1 MCRLSLNHA
10 WIYCLLMSGLR
21 PSEADVLLAARS
33 MIEHYGRDAA
43 MEAARRS
50 DLDLASGDRKGSAT
64 WKRIMVAIEKLQ
76 GEQPETVQ

>member
-1 MCRLSLNHA
+1 
-10 WIYCLLMSGLR
+10 
-21 PSEADVLLAARS
+21 
-33 MIEHYGRDAA
+33 

-76 GEQPETVQ
+76 AEKPEPGETVQ